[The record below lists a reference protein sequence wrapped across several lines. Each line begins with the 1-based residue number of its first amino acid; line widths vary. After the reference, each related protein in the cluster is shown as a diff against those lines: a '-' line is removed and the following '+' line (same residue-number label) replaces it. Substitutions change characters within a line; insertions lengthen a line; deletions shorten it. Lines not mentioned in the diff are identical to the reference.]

1 MRNRTRLNTIALG
14 LGLAL
19 SIAGSHVAG
28 AQQQSDAGRP
38 QAGQQDRRGPGG
50 RGARGGH
57 RGGGEGW
64 LLRGITLTDA
74 QKTQLQQLRKGD
86 SAQVAARRDEF
97 QKEREELRSLRQK
110 GDTAAIRARMT
121 ARRTQMDQERDRR
134 ATAVRNILTAE
145 QRVTFDKNLAEAKQR
160 DAQRAERG
168 DDKGGRRE
176 GGRKGGRGQ
185 GGQQGFRG
193 R

>member
-50 RGARGGH
+50 RGARGDR
-57 RGGGEGW
+57 RGGGEGY

-74 QKTQLQQLRKGD
+74 QKAQLQQLRKGD

-97 QKEREELRSLRQK
+97 QQEREELRALRQK

-134 ATAVRNILTAE
+134 AAAVRDILTAE
-145 QRVTFDKNLAEAKQR
+145 QRATFDRNVAEAKQR
-160 DAQRAERG
+160 EAQRAARG
-168 DDKGGRRE
+168 EGKGEGR
-176 GGRKGGRGQ
+176 GRKGGRGQ
-185 GGQQGFRG
+185 GGQHGFRG